1 VRIEELQPLIKKA
14 IPAVK
19 DLAVIESSV
28 LTVHRLV
35 DQLAALRESVAH
47 HDKRISEIAV
57 AHPDYAVFSSLP
69 GAGPVMVPRLI
80 AAFGTQRNRYAS
92 ASALQC
98 YAGIAPVTESSGKQR
113 RVHWRWACPKFLRQ
127 TFPRMGLDIDPEIRV
142 GSRLLRHPARARKR
156 PSRRGASTVLQV
168 AADSLPLLAESHP
181 LRRNPLFSGPCKA
194 RSFFGCGNPREKC
207 CRFFKGSRLFLLTS
221 LLRCLCG
228 TRI

>member
-28 LTVHRLV
+28 LTVRRLV

-127 TFPRMGLDIDPEIRV
+127 TFPRMGLDIDPGNPSGLALITTPSASAEKAITPRCEHCPSSGCGFSSV
-142 GSRLLRHPARARKR
+142 AGRIAPPTTKPVIQRPLQSTLLLRLWKSA
-156 PSRRGASTVLQV
+156 
-168 AADSLPLLAESHP
+168 
-181 LRRNPLFSGPCKA
+181 
-194 RSFFGCGNPREKC
+194 
-207 CRFFKGSRLFLLTS
+207 
-221 LLRCLCG
+221 
-228 TRI
+228 